1 MFSKKSAFDL
11 VKNLI
16 IVTIVVFI
24 GYSYMKDNY
33 NDILQIS
40 SLYIGSIGGEI
51 KGVLVGLY
59 IKIIILLIIL
69 AAVDYFIQF
78 KFHNKDLR
86 MTKQEIKDEYKQTEG
101 DQQVKAKIKQKQRAM
116 SRQRMMNAVGDATVV
131 ITNPTHIAVAIKYEE
146 EENGA
151 PKLVAKGAD
160 HLAVKIKEKA
170 KENNIP
176 IVENKPLARMIY
188 KEVELEKEIPHQM
201 YQAVAEILVAIYRM
215 KDKKKN

>member
-1 MFSKKSAFDL
+1 
-11 VKNLI
+11 
-16 IVTIVVFI
+16 
-24 GYSYMKDNY
+24 
-33 NDILQIS
+33 
-40 SLYIGSIGGEI
+40 
-51 KGVLVGLY
+51 
-59 IKIIILLIIL
+59 
-69 AAVDYFIQF
+69 
-78 KFHNKDLR
+78 
-86 MTKQEIKDEYKQTEG
+86 
-101 DQQVKAKIKQKQRAM
+101 M